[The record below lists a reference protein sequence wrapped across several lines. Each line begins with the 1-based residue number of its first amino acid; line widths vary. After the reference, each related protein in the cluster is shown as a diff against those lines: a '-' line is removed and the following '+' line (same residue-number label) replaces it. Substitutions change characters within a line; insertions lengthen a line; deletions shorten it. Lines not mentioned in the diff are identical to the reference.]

1 MRFLRYFIVVVSL
14 VFVWSC
20 NKQEQSYEET
30 VIQEQ
35 AFNQLESDLLA
46 YSTDFGIPEG
56 TKAGGLFW
64 RRFAMTVGAD
74 LGGAAVGSVLGFL
87 GAIFGAI
94 FSSAYSVIGYSA
106 EAAPS
111 SVVNNLYHDEYNLS
125 SADSV
130 GYLHNK
136 IIYDI
141 YNEDPDKFENYT
153 ADELYEVTYRHVEK
167 YYTIGNSI
175 DKNEIIDNS
184 KAVVSIAE
192 SSVDSDEM
200 FAELKKIAPGKDSEL
215 EIVQLYFDNISII
228 QDDTDLLKEYSEG
241 FTDIVKAA
249 DISDGAKDVIVST
262 IGVAGNSAMLWCRPS
277 AVTLVD

>member
-1 MRFLRYFIVVVSL
+1 MSFIL
-14 VFVWSC
+14 VGSC
-20 NKQEQSYEET
+20 NKQEQLSEEIE
-30 VIQEQ
+30 IQEQ

-46 YSTDFGIPEG
+46 YSADFGIPEG

-87 GAIFGAI
+87 GALFGAI

-106 EAAPS
+106 EASPS
-111 SVVNNLYHDEYNLS
+111 SVVNNLYHEEYNLS

-141 YNEDPDKFENYT
+141 YNENPDKFAHYT

-167 YYTIGNSI
+167 YYTIDGRI
-175 DKNEIIDNS
+175 DKNDIIEDS
-184 KAVVSIAE
+184 KTVVTIAE
-192 SSVDSDEM
+192 TSSDSEEM
-200 FAELKKIAPGKDSEL
+200 FTELKKIAPGKDSEL
-215 EIVQLYFDNISII
+215 EIVQIYFDNISAI
-228 QDDTDLLKEYSEG
+228 QDDAELLKEYSEG

-249 DISDGAKDVIVST
+249 DITDASKDVIVST
-262 IGVAGNSAMLWCRPS
+262 VGVAGNSTVLWRPS
-277 AVTLVD
+277 AVEIVE